1 MAHNKIMFKVG
12 REMRASGKKPLGYGS
27 PLRLESDKLG
37 ARGRKEELAPFFL
50 GCQNSWEVDEVQGWV
65 HQGPLCCRPILLSIP
80 ESSVLAGH
88 VQTSLSNAFK
98 RLCAL

>member
-12 REMRASGKKPLGYGS
+12 REMRAAGKKPSGYGS
-27 PLRLESDKLG
+27 PLRLESDKLWD
-37 ARGRKEELAPFFL
+37 RSRKEELVPFFL
-50 GCQNSWEVDEVQGWV
+50 GCQDSWEVDEVQGWA
-65 HQGPLCCRPILLSIP
+65 HLGPLCCRPIFLSIP

-88 VQTSLSNAFK
+88 VQTFLSNAFK